1 MCIVDRLFAA
11 LCVCSDSRSDFIL
24 GVVVADN
31 IAYEKQ
37 LPYLSLLLEE
47 VKANRSRS
55 TVVVVVVAAVAAA
68 HQKHPSLSI
77 SLRAAPLDL
86 RLLLLFAALVQLA
99 RFLPQVGLATGAL
112 VEFTANPTTTLT
124 TRRQ

>member
-1 MCIVDRLFAA
+1 MGIVDRLFAA

-24 GVVVADN
+24 GVAVADN
-31 IAYEKQ
+31 IV
-37 LPYLSLLLEE
+37 PYLSLLLEE

-55 TVVVVVVAAVAAA
+55 TVVIVVVAAVAAA

-112 VEFTANPTTTLT
+112 VEFTANPTTNLT
-124 TRRQ
+124 ARRQ